1 MYVCS
6 NAVKH
11 FANYKLRKISPG
23 KKVQI
28 WFEVFWKLKELKNV
42 KSFYTHIQTWQ
53 RGARKIEK
61 YTAA

>member
-23 KKVQI
+23 KKGTDLVRSFLEAEGVKKREI
-28 WFEVFWKLKELKNV
+28 FLHTHTNMAKGCKKN
-42 KSFYTHIQTWQ
+42 
-53 RGARKIEK
+53 
-61 YTAA
+61 